1 MKKILLYALGTC
13 GLLTAGIQQS
23 AAQLMKE
30 KNEFTRADSLRGY
43 LTPLRTCY
51 DIQYYHL
58 DVKVD
63 IDNKY
68 ISGSNLFRFKAT
80 TDFNRLQFD
89 LFANLKVNKVIYKGK
104 ELSFTREHNAVFV
117 EFPTAIRKGT
127 QDEFTVF
134 YEGHPTEAVKAPW
147 DGGFDWKKDS
157 KGKPWVATACQGM
170 GASVWW
176 PNKDHQSDEVDSML
190 ISIAV
195 PKEVMNVSNGRLVKV
210 EKMKDGYT
218 KYHWKVS
225 NPINN

>member
-68 ISGSNLFRFKAT
+68 ISGSNL
-80 TDFNRLQFD
+80 
-89 LFANLKVNKVIYKGK
+89 
-104 ELSFTREHNAVFV
+104 
-117 EFPTAIRKGT
+117 
-127 QDEFTVF
+127 
-134 YEGHPTEAVKAPW
+134 
-147 DGGFDWKKDS
+147 
-157 KGKPWVATACQGM
+157 
-170 GASVWW
+170 
-176 PNKDHQSDEVDSML
+176 
-190 ISIAV
+190 
-195 PKEVMNVSNGRLVKV
+195 
-210 EKMKDGYT
+210 
-218 KYHWKVS
+218 
-225 NPINN
+225 